1 MLPEGT
7 AQEVQSGDAC
17 LAFASIC
24 SSIFWRFMLRRHSSE
39 VEPRMPRQ
47 FDAVQPNFLDAPLCR
62 LLGPVLECVG
72 VYPITSNMRV
82 KRPKID
88 KRGRLVTDKQ
98 ICRFESLEFTESVC
112 RCSLPGQVENNP
124 TIAVQLECDGLIDG
138 TNRRFVLLT
147 LQRNEVKGS
156 FRIPIILSHPSVV
169 LVCQLD

>member
-24 SSIFWRFMLRRHSSE
+24 SSIFW
-39 VEPRMPRQ
+39 
-47 FDAVQPNFLDAPLCR
+47 PLYASPPLIRGGAICR
-62 LLGPVLECVG
+62 LNLTPYSPTFWMRRYARLWGLVLERVG
-72 VYPITSNMRV
+72 VYLITSNMRV

-124 TIAVQLECDGLIDG
+124 TIAVQLECDGRIDG

-156 FRIPIILSHPSVV
+156 LRIPIILSHPSVV